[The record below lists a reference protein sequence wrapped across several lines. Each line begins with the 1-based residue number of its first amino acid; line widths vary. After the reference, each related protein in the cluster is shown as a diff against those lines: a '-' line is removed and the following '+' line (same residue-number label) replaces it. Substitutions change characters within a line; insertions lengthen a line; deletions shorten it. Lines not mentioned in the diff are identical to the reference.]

1 MSQVSEVQNIVGPD
15 GRWPLPTLQSCTVLL
30 QHHRPAAPPLALQDC
45 YKSEVFRIVNDESYV
60 HADTTCTVLLQSP
73 FEGLFLIRLVSNHL
87 RFGTRVNGSN
97 QCNPTFNDCYKSEVF
112 RNHLRFGTCANGSIQ
127 TSIEA
132 TLDHRR

>member
-15 GRWPLPTLQSCTVLL
+15 GRWPLLTLHVQSCCNTTVLL
-30 QHHRPAAPPLALQDC
+30 RPPLALKDC